1 MKDAGLRARGWIV
14 AAALAASGCMV
25 GPDYVRPPTPTA
37 HAWLASGDAAVHT
50 DAEALARWWE
60 VFGDPVLTG
69 LVERAAAQNL
79 SLRAAGLRVLEAQAR
94 RGIAVG
100 NLFPQEQQLS
110 GAYTRTHNS
119 ANTPLGTVGG
129 RDFDNFQAGFDA
141 AWELDL
147 WGKFRRAI
155 EAADAELTGAVAS
168 YDDVLVSLVAEVA
181 ATYVRIRAVDERLT
195 VARDN
200 VRVQRDGLEIA
211 RARFEAGGTSELDL
225 QQATTLL
232 RDTEATIPQLEIE
245 RRRAAHS
252 LAVLTGLPPGEPAAL
267 LGDEGHMPE
276 VPVDVAVGIPADL
289 LRRRPDVRR
298 AEQAAAAQCAR
309 IGVSVA
315 NLLPAFQV
323 SGTVGLNADSAA
335 HFFEGRSFEAFGGPS
350 FTWPVLNYGRLTN
363 DVRLQD
369 ATFQELAV
377 GYQQTIL
384 TAQQEVED
392 ALIGFVR
399 GTERVARLAESVAAA
414 NRAVELSGIQYR
426 EGGTDYTAVL
436 NTQQAK
442 LREDDLLVSSRA
454 TVALE
459 VIALYKAVG
468 GGWEL
473 RENRPFVPEE
483 TRAEMRARGHWRWPW

>member
-1 MKDAGLRARGWIV
+1 VKDGRLRPWVV

-37 HAWLASGDAAVHT
+37 NGWLESGDTSVHT
-50 DAEALARWWE
+50 DAAATAQWWE
-60 VFGDPVLTG
+60 VFGDPVLG
-69 LVERAAAQNL
+69 RLVELAAAQNL

-100 NLFPQEQQLS
+100 NLFPQTQELTGS
-110 GAYTRTHNS
+110 YTRTHAS
-119 ANTPLGTVGG
+119 ANTPLGSFTG
-129 RDFDNFQAGFDA
+129 RDTNTFLAGFDA
-141 AWELDL
+141 AWEIDL
-147 WGKFRRAI
+147 WGKFRRAV
-155 EAADAELTGAVAS
+155 EAADADLTGAVAS

-181 ATYVRIRAVDERLT
+181 ATYVNIRTLDERLG

-200 VRVQRDGLEIA
+200 VRVQHDGLEIA

-232 RDTEATIPQLEIE
+232 RDTEATIPQLELQ
-245 RRRAAHS
+245 RRQAAHAI
-252 LAVLTGLPPGEPAAL
+252 AVLVGLAPGAPSAL
-267 LGDEGHMPE
+267 LGDPGHLPE
-276 VPVDVAVGIPADL
+276 IPRGVAVGIPADL

-315 NLLPAFQV
+315 ALLPAFQL
-323 SGTVGLNADSAA
+323 SGSVGLDADSAA
-335 HFFEGRSFEAFGGPS
+335 HFLEGRSFEAMGGPS
-350 FTWPVLNYGRLTN
+350 FTWPIFNYGRLTN

-377 GYQQTIL
+377 SYQQSVL

-392 ALIGFVR
+392 ALVGYVR
-399 GTERVARLAESVAAA
+399 GTEQVARLVESVAAA

-436 NTQQAK
+436 NTQQSK
-442 LREDDLLVSSRA
+442 LREDDLLVSTRA
-454 TVALE
+454 AVALE
-459 VIALYKAVG
+459 VIALYKALG

-473 RENRPFVPEE
+473 RTDRPFVPEE
-483 TRAEMRARGHWRWPW
+483 TRAEMRARRHWRWPW